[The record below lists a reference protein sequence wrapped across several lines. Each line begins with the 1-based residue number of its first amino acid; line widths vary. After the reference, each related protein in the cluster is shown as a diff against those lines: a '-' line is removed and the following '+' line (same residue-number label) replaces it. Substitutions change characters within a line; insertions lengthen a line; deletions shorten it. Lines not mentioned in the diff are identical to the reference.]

1 MKPYLSNPFKWYQT
15 TQCMKTWVHDFG
27 KFKIVLDE
35 SDKDLSRQVKFTGAY
50 NDEMLETYV
59 MRENLKLGYTVVDIG
74 ANLGFYSMLAA
85 SLVGRTGRVFSFE
98 PFVHNVDL
106 IKTSAKENGFDN
118 VTVVNS
124 AVSDRAGRAKLYLSP
139 YYSSEHSLFDYHYST
154 GSNSTENT
162 VDITTTTID
171 GYLENEVDDLK
182 VDFIKMDIEGSEG
195 KAIVGMERT
204 INENKRISLL
214 TEFWPNA
221 IANSGVEPKEYL
233 ERLAGFGFELFHIDG
248 LKQSVYPVTINQIFD
263 LMEQRSTEGFEDYK
277 EIALGGWYTT
287 LLCKK

>member
-1 MKPYLSNPFKWYQT
+1 
-15 TQCMKTWVHDFG
+15 MKTWVHDFG
-27 KFKIVLDE
+27 KFKMVLDE

-50 NDEMLETYV
+50 NDEKLETAV
-59 MRENLKLGYTVVDIG
+59 IRENLKPGYTMVDIG

-85 SLVGRTGRVFSFE
+85 SLVGNAGRVFSFE
-98 PFVHNVDL
+98 PFAHNVDL
-106 IKTSAKENGFDN
+106 IRASARENGFDN
-118 VTVVNS
+118 VKVINC
-124 AVSDRAGRAKLYLSP
+124 AVSDKIGSAKLYLSP

-154 GSNSTENT
+154 GSDSTENT
-162 VDITTTTID
+162 VDVKTVTID
-171 GYLENEVDDLK
+171 QYLESEVGDLR

-195 KAIVGMERT
+195 KAISGMEKT
-204 INENKRISLL
+204 ITENKNVSLL

-233 ERLAGFGFELFHIDG
+233 ERLTGFGFELFHIDG
-248 LKQSVYPVTINQIFD
+248 VEQRVYPVTASQILD
-263 LMEQRSTEGFEDYK
+263 IMKRRSAEGFEDYK

>member
-1 MKPYLSNPFKWYQT
+1 
-15 TQCMKTWVHDFG
+15 MKTWVHDFG
-27 KFKIVLDE
+27 KFKMVLDE

-50 NDEMLETYV
+50 NDEKLETAV
-59 MRENLKLGYTVVDIG
+59 IRENLKPGYTMVDIG

-85 SLVGRTGRVFSFE
+85 SLVGNAGRVFSFE
-98 PFVHNVDL
+98 PFAHNVDL
-106 IKTSAKENGFDN
+106 IRASARENGFDN
-118 VTVVNS
+118 VKVINC
-124 AVSDRAGRAKLYLSP
+124 AVSDKIGSAKLYLSP

-154 GSNSTENT
+154 GSDSTENT
-162 VDITTTTID
+162 VDVKTVTID
-171 GYLENEVDDLK
+171 QYLESEVGDLR

-195 KAIVGMERT
+195 KAISGMEKT
-204 INENKRISLL
+204 ITENKNVSLL

-233 ERLAGFGFELFHIDG
+233 ERLAGFGFRLFHIDG
-248 LKQSVYPVTINQIFD
+248 LEQRVYPVTASQILD
-263 LMEQRSTEGFEDYK
+263 IMKRRSAEGFEDYK

>member
-1 MKPYLSNPFKWYQT
+1 
-15 TQCMKTWVHDFG
+15 MKTWVHDFG

-50 NDEMLETYV
+50 NDEKLETAV
-59 MRENLKLGYTVVDIG
+59 IRENLKPGYTMVDIG

-85 SLVGRTGRVFSFE
+85 SLVGSAGRVFSFE
-98 PFVHNVDL
+98 PFAHNVDL
-106 IKTSAKENGFDN
+106 IRASARENGFDN
-118 VTVVNS
+118 VKVIS
-124 AVSDRAGRAKLYLSP
+124 CAVSDKIGSAKLYLSP

-154 GSNSTENT
+154 GSDSTENT
-162 VDITTTTID
+162 VDVKTVTID
-171 GYLENEVDDLK
+171 QYLESEVGDLR

-195 KAIVGMERT
+195 KAISGMEKT
-204 INENKRISLL
+204 ITENKNVSLL

-233 ERLAGFGFELFHIDG
+233 ERLTGFGFELFHIDG
-248 LKQSVYPVTINQIFD
+248 VEQRVYPVTASQILD
-263 LMEQRSTEGFEDYK
+263 IMKRRSAEGFEDYK